1 MYTRELRPTPIGCRC
16 PEASASDTGGMT
28 NGEQRDG
35 RMPVTLRVAF
45 AILITVTVLVFFLS
59 LVVAPFLWY
68 WGGES
73 RQWLSVL
80 PFVPVV
86 VYATI
91 TVLVARRKSWAR
103 YATLLFPLPLALYVP
118 AAAAPIWEFWVGLAA
133 LALTA
138 TAVVLIFLPSS
149 RPYFGIGTPQS
160 SGWKPISQRMP

>member
-1 MYTRELRPTPIGCRC
+1 
-16 PEASASDTGGMT
+16 MT

-68 WGGES
+68 WGGEW
-73 RQWLSVL
+73 RQLLSVL

-91 TVLVARRKSWAR
+91 TVLVTRRKSWAR

-118 AAAAPIWEFWVGLAA
+118 AATATTWEFPVGLAT
-133 LALTA
+133 LALTTA
-138 TAVVLIFLPSS
+138 AVVLIFLPSS
-149 RPYFGIGTPQS
+149 RPYFGSGTPQS

>member
-1 MYTRELRPTPIGCRC
+1 
-16 PEASASDTGGMT
+16 
-28 NGEQRDG
+28 
-35 RMPVTLRVAF
+35 MPATLRAAF

-59 LVVAPFLWY
+59 LAVAPFLWY

-86 VYATI
+86 VYTAT
-91 TVLVARRKSWAR
+91 TVLVIRRKSWAR

-118 AAAAPIWEFWVGLAA
+118 AVAAPIWEFWAA
-133 LALTA
+133 LATLALTT

-149 RPYFGIGTPQS
+149 RPYFGSATSQS
-160 SGWKPISQRMP
+160 SGWKPINHRMP

>member
-1 MYTRELRPTPIGCRC
+1 ME
-16 PEASASDTGGMT
+16 D
-28 NGEQRDG
+28 GEQEDE

-45 AILITVTVLVFFLS
+45 PILITVTVLVFFLA

-68 WGGES
+68 WGGEW

-91 TVLVARRKSWAR
+91 TVLVIRRKSWAR

-118 AAAAPIWEFWVGLAA
+118 AVAAPIWEFWAA
-133 LALTA
+133 LATLALTTA
-138 TAVVLIFLPSS
+138 AVVLIFLPSS
-149 RPYFGIGTPQS
+149 RPYFGSAPPQS